1 MRPEDTLETNCSI
14 QVDVSCWDRTG
25 VPTTSHTFQS
35 NITLSCQYIRIHY
48 FYYHFILSANSCS
61 FLSLSLYLF
70 STFMFILIIITLS
83 CQHIYVHSYHYHFI
97 FSKRNTTVIFFVQSR
112 FNKQCKNTF
121 CFPLNLL
128 SWTANFNFS
137 VHILVLK
144 KVMIMAVELLFIFIN
159 DVDRDLVCP

>member
-25 VPTTSHTFQS
+25 VPTPSHTFQS
-35 NITLSCQYIRIHY
+35 NITLSCQQIHLHCY
-48 FYYHFILSANSCS
+48 HYHFILPAH
-61 FLSLSLYLF
+61 FF
-70 STFMFILIIITLS
+70 
-83 CQHIYVHSYHYHFI
+83 HSYHYHFI

-144 KVMIMAVELLFIFIN
+144 KVKIVAVVLLLIVIN

>member
-25 VPTTSHTFQS
+25 VPHRLIHS
-35 NITLSCQYIRIHY
+35 NPI
-48 FYYHFILSANSCS
+48 
-61 FLSLSLYLF
+61 SLYLV
-70 STFMFILIIITLS
+70 STFVFFIIIITLS
-83 CQHIYVHSYHYHFI
+83 CQYHPCCQ
-97 FSKRNTTVIFFVQSR
+97 KRNTTVIFFVQSR

-144 KVMIMAVELLFIFIN
+144 KVTIVAVVLLLIVIN